1 MNDGKKLEQLVR
13 FVQETLKNVP
23 DTEIFSNYKIENI
36 SGRKREIDVFIKSQ
50 INGMDIKI
58 AIECKDYKNAIPVE
72 KIEVFNSKCQRINGI
87 SKKIFVATN
96 GYQAD
101 AIEAARDFDIEL
113 YNLIDISK
121 KQITEWLPV
130 KQLNPNIKL
139 QLPFKIQIL
148 ATEEEIKKIS
158 EKELAIHYY
167 DDRPSIL
174 MTSFVWNAVV
184 VPEQMTIQSLM
195 LLDFIK
201 GNCRNDEDKYTRIPF
216 VLDVSGVYIL
226 GQNNKKLNLS
236 KIETEVIG
244 WYDETPA
251 HIIEAKNY
259 KKEDTNHDATVVSL
273 DIGKEE
279 TSEIVITQNNDISIF
294 HTKKD
299 GQIFKMNTLAT
310 YDPKNDELKIVEND
324 KNEG

>member
-72 KIEVFNSKCQRINGI
+72 KIEAFNSKCQRINGI

-121 KQITEWLPV
+121 KQITEWLPI

-139 QLPFKIQIL
+139 QPPLKFK
-148 ATEEEIKKIS
+148 
-158 EKELAIHYY
+158 Y
-167 DDRPSIL
+167 
-174 MTSFVWNAVV
+174 
-184 VPEQMTIQSLM
+184 
-195 LLDFIK
+195 
-201 GNCRNDEDKYTRIPF
+201 
-216 VLDVSGVYIL
+216 
-226 GQNNKKLNLS
+226 
-236 KIETEVIG
+236 
-244 WYDETPA
+244 
-251 HIIEAKNY
+251 
-259 KKEDTNHDATVVSL
+259 
-273 DIGKEE
+273 
-279 TSEIVITQNNDISIF
+279 
-294 HTKKD
+294 
-299 GQIFKMNTLAT
+299 
-310 YDPKNDELKIVEND
+310 
-324 KNEG
+324 